1 MIMFKFIRILLPLLI
16 LMSGNVYGQ
25 NFVENVSK
33 VGISAAPFLSI
44 PVGTRANSLGGAFVA
59 VADDAS
65 SLYWN
70 PAGISRLSSNEFLVT
85 HTQWIGNIN
94 HDFGGIVFSMGSGGA
109 IGLSI
114 ISVTTDEMEVRTEL
128 EPEGTGEFFSVSDL
142 AFGATYAKNLT
153 DRFSIGFTGKY
164 IFQKIWHS
172 QAQGLALDFGTLFK
186 TDLFN
191 GLKIGAVITNFGP
204 DISIDGRDL
213 RYFLDPDPNALGNN
227 ERIPSRV
234 ETDPWPLPL
243 NFQFGV
249 STYAFNNESSQL
261 LVSLDALH
269 PSDNFEFVNLGLEY
283 IMNDLIFLRGG
294 YKGLFLEDSE
304 EGLAFGAGVKLA
316 LSNGTKLR
324 ADYSFQDFGRLS
336 NINTFA
342 LSIFF

>member
-1 MIMFKFIRILLPLLI
+1 MTIFKFRKILLPLLI
-16 LMSGNVYGQ
+16 LVNGHAYGQ

-44 PVGTRANSLGGAFVA
+44 PVGPRANSLGGAFVA

-65 SLYWN
+65 SIYWN
-70 PAGISRLSSNEFLVT
+70 PAGISRLNGNEFIIT
-85 HTQWIGNIN
+85 HTQWIGNVS
-94 HDFGGIVFSMGSGGA
+94 HDFGGIVFVLGSGGA
-109 IGLSI
+109 IGLSV
-114 ISVTTDEMEVRTEL
+114 ISVSTDEMEVRTEF
-128 EPEGTGEFFSVSDL
+128 EPEGTGEFFNVSDL

-172 QAQGLALDFGTLFK
+172 QAQGLAFDFGTLFK

-204 DISIDGRDL
+204 DLSIDGRDL
-213 RYFLDPDPNALGNN
+213 RYFLDPDPNVLGNN
-227 ERIPSRV
+227 ERIPARV

-243 NFQFGV
+243 NFQFGI
-249 STYAFNNESSQL
+249 STYAFSNETSQL
-261 LVSLDALH
+261 IVSLDALH
-269 PSDNFEFVNLGLEY
+269 PSDNFEFVNIGIEY
-283 IMNDLIFLRGG
+283 VLNEMIFLRGG

-304 EGLAFGAGVKLA
+304 EGLAFGAGVNFA
-316 LSNGTKLR
+316 STNGTRLR